1 MPNRHRR
8 TFTLF
13 AAATAAWSLA
23 GCAARGPWMRSPEP
37 AVMGIESAD
46 APLPA
51 AVSDLFDCADPIDYL
66 LLGEV
71 HDHPLQHRLRAA
83 WLEALAKRGRF
94 VLAMEQYDA
103 TRQAD
108 IDAARARGADP
119 RAIAQ
124 AAGFQ
129 FKGWDWELYEP
140 YVALALR
147 HGLPLVGANLSSPEA
162 RAIARGGSHPLA
174 GIEPDG
180 WSDEDRERLEEDIRE
195 SHCGMLPPAAI
206 APMAAA
212 QRARD
217 ATIARVIVDAHRA
230 NGLPVVLLAGNGH
243 VRRDRGVP
251 RYLRDLAPRDS
262 VFSVGLAER
271 AGADEPH
278 DARGERVFDLT
289 IVTPAHPRPDPCEV
303 FRRRPAPAKEA

>member
-23 GCAARGPWMRSPEP
+23 GCAVRGPRMRSPNP
-37 AVMGIESAD
+37 PVIDIESGD
-46 APLPA
+46 APLPEGIA
-51 AVSDLFDCADPIDYL
+51 DVFDCADPIDYL

-83 WLEALAKRGRF
+83 WLEALAKRRRF
-94 VLAMEQYDA
+94 VLAMEQFDA
-103 TRQAD
+103 TSQAD
-108 IDAARARGADP
+108 IDAARGRGADP
-119 RAIAQ
+119 RAVAQ

-129 FKGWDWELYEP
+129 FKGWDWDLYEP
-140 YVALALR
+140 YVGLALR
-147 HGLPLVGANLSSPEA
+147 RRLPLLGANLSSSEA
-162 RAIARGGSHPLA
+162 RDIARGGSHPLA
-174 GIEPDG
+174 GIEPGD
-180 WSDEDRERLEEDIRE
+180 WTDEDRERLAEDIRE
-195 SHCGMLPPAAI
+195 SHCAMLPPAAI

-217 ATIARVIVDAHRA
+217 ATMARVIADARCA

-262 VFSVGLAER
+262 VFSVGMVER
-271 AGADEPH
+271 ASADDPDGAP
-278 DARGERVFDLT
+278 GERAFDLT

-303 FRRRPAPAKEA
+303 FRGRPAPASAA